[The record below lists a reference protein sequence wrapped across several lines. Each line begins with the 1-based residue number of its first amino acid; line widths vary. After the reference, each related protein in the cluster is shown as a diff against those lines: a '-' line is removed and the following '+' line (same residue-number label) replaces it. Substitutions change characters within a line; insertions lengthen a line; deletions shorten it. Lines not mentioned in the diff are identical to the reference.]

1 MTIEEI
7 YQLAI
12 QLGIGAD
19 PRGKT
24 GVEKTLKRRKEQFEK
39 LSKRDQALF
48 DLESLTN
55 PYADSRVV
63 FGDRSVP
70 VNKVLVG
77 IDIYVGE
84 MLLADRLNQKGEG
97 IDLVIAHHP
106 MGLGLAGLHEVMDVQ
121 IEMMASYG
129 VPINIAE
136 ALLTKRIGEVERGIS
151 PINHNQPVDA
161 ARLLGIPLMNVHTP
175 SDNLV
180 HEFLT
185 KFLAKKELERVG
197 DIIDALLEIQE
208 YQEAAKGKAGPA
220 IQVGSPENRA
230 GNVVAAE
237 ITGGTEGAHEIY
249 EKLAH
254 AGVGTIVSMHA
265 SEKHYEET
273 KKHHLNRV
281 IAGHISSDS
290 LGMNLFLD
298 QLEKKGIEI
307 IPCSGLIRVSRNRSV
322 SAEEFSRR
330 PPAAQLKL
338 HR

>member
-1 MTIEEI
+1 MSMTIGEI
-7 YQLAI
+7 YELAI
-12 QLGIGAD
+12 QMGIGAD

-24 GVEKTLKRRKEQFEK
+24 GVQKALARTKKQFEK
-39 LSKRDQALF
+39 LSKKDQKFF
-48 DLESLTN
+48 DHESFTN
-55 PYADSRVV
+55 PYSDSRIV
-63 FGDRSVP
+63 FGDRSIS
-70 VNKVLVG
+70 VNKALVG
-77 IDIYVGE
+77 IDVYTGE

-106 MGLGLAGLHEVMDVQ
+106 MGLGLAGLHEVMDLQ
-121 IEMMASYG
+121 IEMMAGYG

-136 ALLTKRIGEVERGIS
+136 ALLNKRIDEVGRGIA

-185 KFLAKKELERVG
+185 KFLEENQLDRVG
-197 DIIDALLEIQE
+197 DVVETLLQIPE
-208 YQEAAKGKAGPA
+208 YQEAAKGKTGPA
-220 IQVGSPENRA
+220 IQVGSPDNRA
-230 GNVVAAE
+230 GRVIAAE

-298 QLEKKGIEI
+298 KLEKKSIEI
-307 IPCSGLIRVSRNRSV
+307 LPCSGLIRISRN
-322 SAEEFSRR
+322 
-330 PPAAQLKL
+330 K
-338 HR
+338 